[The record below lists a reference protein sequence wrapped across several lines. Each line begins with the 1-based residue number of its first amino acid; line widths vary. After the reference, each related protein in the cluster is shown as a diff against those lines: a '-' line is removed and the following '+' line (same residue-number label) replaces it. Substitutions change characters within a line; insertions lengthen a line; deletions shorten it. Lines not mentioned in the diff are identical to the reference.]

1 MDKTALILMTTYNG
15 EKYLPQQI
23 NSIIDQTHQNWKLI
37 IRDDGSSDSTLDI
50 LISYEEKD
58 QRIIHIQ
65 LESVYGCKML
75 LTLWY
80 YVGQWIPQWSGI
92 RISV

>member
-37 IRDDGSSDSTLDI
+37 KLIIRDDGSSDSTLGG
-50 LISYEEKD
+50 LCEYSHKPPYPKD
-58 QRIIHIQ
+58 LLMRIF
-65 LESVYGCKML
+65 Y
-75 LTLWY
+75 
-80 YVGQWIPQWSGI
+80 
-92 RISV
+92 